1 MRTALNSRLNKWMP
15 FNFSVQLEGLGETG
29 AFCVGGCE
37 MISDTGTSLITGP
50 SDEIARFHEL
60 IGADVNIVGEGI
72 VIRFFR
78 MLWI

>member
-1 MRTALNSRLNKWMP
+1 M
-15 FNFSVQLEGLGETG
+15 QLEGLGETG

-72 VIRFFR
+72 VRFTICFLLSIPNIRH
-78 MLWI
+78 

>member
-1 MRTALNSRLNKWMP
+1 
-15 FNFSVQLEGLGETG
+15 
-29 AFCVGGCE
+29 

-72 VIRFFR
+72 VRFTICFLLSIPNIRH
-78 MLWI
+78 